1 MDENFKDFDDVY
13 ILKSKLLAILKEAR
27 EKIGIRKEYPRDDQ
41 YNTQEDYNGACEYV
55 DGYNKKWAEDLA
67 ILDEIISKIK

>member
-27 EKIGIRKEYPRDDQ
+27 EKMLKLADDER
-41 YNTQEDYNGACEYV
+41 NLTV
-55 DGYNKKWAEDLA
+55 DKYEDLA
-67 ILDEIISKIK
+67 ILDKIILKYK